1 AIDFLRFG
9 DLFDDFAD
17 QARIYQFDLDFPSQL
32 KARLLGTAVLQIVR
46 ESTLTGGSYI
56 VDGQV
61 KQRRMQDPATTAW
74 NLCTTAFFK
83 AQGSPWI
90 LADVRGGVCYI
101 GLVYKRDDTRGEQE
115 NVCCGAQMFLDSGDG
130 VVFRGA
136 MGPWASAD
144 GKEFHLSSDAAKSL

>member
-1 AIDFLRFG
+1 
-9 DLFDDFAD
+9 
-17 QARIYQFDLDFPSQL
+17 
-32 KARLLGTAVLQIVR
+32 
-46 ESTLTGGSYI
+46 
-56 VDGQV
+56 
-61 KQRRMQDPATTAW
+61 TTAW

-144 GKEFHLSSDAAKSL
+144 GKEFHLSSDAAKSLMGTVLDAYASKHGKHPEELFVHSRTSFNDEEWSGF